1 MTARNWR
8 PHMLVFVSNVEKRL
22 DLSRFG
28 AWFAENRGVVSIC
41 ELYQGDILELN
52 VDVVAREQ
60 QINAVLKSHGIVAFG
75 DVNIVQDLERGVLA
89 VAQSNGIAGMASN
102 TVLVGW
108 PDDGDEENYAERLAE
123 LAAGFQNCFFVHNGS
138 LFLGDLVTPEQVE

>member
-1 MTARNWR
+1 
-8 PHMLVFVSNVEKRL
+8 MLVFVSNVEKRL